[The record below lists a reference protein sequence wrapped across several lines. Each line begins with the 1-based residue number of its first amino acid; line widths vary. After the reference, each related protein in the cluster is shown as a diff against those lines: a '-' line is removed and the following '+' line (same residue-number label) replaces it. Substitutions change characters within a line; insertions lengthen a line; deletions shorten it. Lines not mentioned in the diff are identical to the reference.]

1 MPDTLILASNN
12 AGAGW
17 LTLAIPLGFL
27 IVVLAVVA
35 TVTIARR

>member
-1 MPDTLILASNN
+1 MPDTMILASNG

-27 IVVLAVVA
+27 LVVLAVVA